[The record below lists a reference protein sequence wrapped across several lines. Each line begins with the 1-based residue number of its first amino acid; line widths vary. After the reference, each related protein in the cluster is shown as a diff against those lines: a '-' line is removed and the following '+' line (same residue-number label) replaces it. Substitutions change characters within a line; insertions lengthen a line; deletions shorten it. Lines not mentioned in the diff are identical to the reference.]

1 MTPQQPILTNK
12 VLIPTEQ
19 KMALNDDYKS
29 VKRLNLCTYIA
40 KVLLYKDYSKF
51 NYIRFMLNSIM

>member
-19 KMALNDDYKS
+19 RMALNDDYKS

-40 KVLLYKDYSKF
+40 KVF
-51 NYIRFMLNSIM
+51 LNNMYGLW

>member
-1 MTPQQPILTNK
+1 MLSRVDERIGFMTPQQPILTNK

-19 KMALNDDYKS
+19 RMALNDDYKS

-40 KVLLYKDYSKF
+40 KVF
-51 NYIRFMLNSIM
+51 LNNM